1 MSCSV
6 ELLNWFDSCCNDVEP
21 QKKSLQ
27 LTANWSILPPD
38 VVDIILDL
46 LKQINF
52 EFHTHN
58 FQRIDKIPNVIQN
71 FDTHTDRF
79 GQNWTHTNYYLK
91 RIAGSPPQFYVSKYL
106 TKPVKAHKQSLPNTL
121 KYIAQELEKR
131 KQKSVDSNI
140 KPSKMKYKYVKNIT
154 DHILAEVIYQNKY
167 IVGVR
172 KQAQPGFNSE
182 YTGDRTA
189 KVNPAELIM
198 W

>member
-6 ELLNWFDSCCNDVEP
+6 ELLNWFESCCKDVEP

-58 FQRIDKIPNVIQN
+58 FQRIDKIPNM
-71 FDTHTDRF
+71 RF
-79 GQNWTHTNYYLK
+79 VGT
-91 RIAGSPPQFYVSKYL
+91 PPQFWISKHI
-106 TKPVKAHKQSLPNTL
+106 TKAVIAHKQSLPKTL
-121 KYIAQELEKR
+121 EYIATELEKR
-131 KQKSVDSNI
+131 KQKSVDGNI
-140 KPSKMKYKYVKNIT
+140 KPSKMKCKYVKNIAEWT
-154 DHILAEVIYQNKY
+154 LAGVIYQNKTEWNRRHRHHINY
-167 IVGVR
+167 GI
-172 KQAQPGFNSE
+172 
-182 YTGDRTA
+182 RTY
-189 KVNPAELIM
+189 KINQTELIM